1 MKLRLFGKSLQVSKV
16 KLSQSVAPTS
26 EPITLAEMKLFIS
39 LTKVGDDALVESYIT
54 TARQKAESIINRQLM
69 PCTYELYFDVMPSE
83 ITLHRPPFV
92 NLVSFQAFD
101 GDVWNDVTDYELDD
115 KSTPALLY
123 AKSTP
128 TISSNKNSVKV
139 VYKAGYEDASKV
151 PESIKSWI
159 RIEVGYMYDQE
170 AKRINVDALLNSYRV
185 IPV

>member
-1 MKLRLFGKSLQVSKV
+1 MKLI
-16 KLSQSVAPTS
+16 QSIAPTL
-26 EPITLAEMKLFIS
+26 EPITLAEMKLFIG
-39 LTKVGDDALVESYIT
+39 LTKAGDDALVESYIT
-54 TARQKAESIINRQLM
+54 TARQKAESIMNRQLM

-101 GDVWNDVTDYELDD
+101 GTTWNDVVNELDD
-115 KSTPALLY
+115 KSTPVLLY
-123 AKSTP
+123 VTEWP
-128 TISSNKNSVKV
+128 LISSNKNSVKV
-139 VYKAGYEDASKV
+139 VYEAGYTDATKV

-170 AKRINVDALLNSYRV
+170 AKRINVDALLDSYRV